1 MQCVVHLDELVQ
13 LQKAVKCTR
22 VSHEVLVLRREEVQL
37 DAQLLHVA
45 PGAAREQVLEEAEL
59 GALRVHRHEVQRSL
73 QVHHTGTHLYLTIV
87 LYALVLVHIYG
98 YETTALTLHLLHL
111 NLHVN

>member
-45 PGAAREQVLEEAEL
+45 PHAARDEVLEEAEL
-59 GALRVHRHEVQRSL
+59 GALRVNHQQVQHSL
-73 QVHHTGTHLYLTIV
+73 QK
-87 LYALVLVHIYG
+87 
-98 YETTALTLHLLHL
+98 
-111 NLHVN
+111 